1 MSRASSQAAARLA
14 RSEKRAPTG
23 TLEQP
28 APQIPVEEQLDP
40 KSVFEQAYGAC
51 TAGKFDEAF
60 KLLFPI
66 WMADEC
72 VLFERKSLP
81 ALLMLSV
88 EGGNTMLHLAASNGS
103 SGGVTNLLRLGASAA
118 QRNASGQSSADVA
131 QAAGHV
137 EIAELLRSHD
147 AIWSGWGIVE
157 LSCLLCLYNGSER
170 FDDSEAYL
178 GRLIER
184 DRAKHGIDGPGSLFR
199 RKLPSGLSMLDIA
212 RRVSTLEANLLLEA
226 FELPFGLE
234 GEEVEE
240 EAEETESAE
249 EAKAAEEA
257 AMEWPDDGWQPP
269 CAGYMACALCKGK
282 SGAAG
287 RWGAGKALHPSNLRF
302 PLLVCHPC
310 QAKNGLAEDAA
321 GVWVNQTLR
330 VEAHDVELA
339 SGAARIAQLVQDRKS
354 VV

>member
-199 RKLPSGLSMLDIA
+199 EKSLVKSLA
-212 RRVSTLEANLLLEA
+212 RHCV
-226 FELPFGLE
+226 
-234 GEEVEE
+234 
-240 EAEETESAE
+240 AEEKPVGCPELLAP
-249 EAKAAEEA
+249 A
-257 AMEWPDDGWQPP
+257 P
-269 CAGYMACALCKGK
+269 LCGETAV
-282 SGAAG
+282 GG
-287 RWGAGKALHPSNLRF
+287 TR
-302 PLLVCHPC
+302 
-310 QAKNGLAEDAA
+310 
-321 GVWVNQTLR
+321 
-330 VEAHDVELA
+330 
-339 SGAARIAQLVQDRKS
+339 VQDSGTRVQDS
-354 VV
+354 GTPVQDSGTRYRTVGPRHIRTVGCCIRPAGSCRGVVGPPSLVAE